1 MAYYQFW
8 KETLQFWPFS
18 WLYTRR
24 EGRCHPNDGT
34 PRFLGR
40 EESLS
45 LFRGC
50 GQLVNMFRKPGKN
63 RKIRLDH
70 ELKVR
75 RVLRMKISRPVEKQ
89 GRHCSTLVSLNS
101 QLSQKQF
108 KSYLIQIHVVARP
121 AEEQRGTK
129 LVHDATKGRL
139 FDSVGI
145 TRDAAGGL
153 KLLPGVPEAEADDE
167 LGSFT
172 TSSREGAMF
181 KSADVTTKFWRKSVR
196 VEAFSEVCRES
207 LVFVGNVGIRLGDS

>member
-1 MAYYQFW
+1 M
-8 KETLQFWPFS
+8 
-18 WLYTRR
+18 
-24 EGRCHPNDGT
+24 
-34 PRFLGR
+34 
-40 EESLS
+40 
-45 LFRGC
+45 
-50 GQLVNMFRKPGKN
+50 
-63 RKIRLDH
+63 
-70 ELKVR
+70 
-75 RVLRMKISRPVEKQ
+75 
-89 GRHCSTLVSLNS
+89 VSLNP
-101 QLSQKQF
+101 QLNQKEF

-145 TRDAAGGL
+145 TPKTRDAAGGL
-153 KLLPGVPEAEADDE
+153 ELLPGVPEAEADDE

-196 VEAFSEVCRES
+196 VEAFSAGTGGLEVCRES